1 MENTTLVGE
10 VYEIQPCIPRT
21 TKRQE
26 HHSNVEAIRV
36 SLYWKRSLYPP
47 FIDHLINELDTKLVK
62 SPLGFHGQLYIPG
75 K

>member
-1 MENTTLVGE
+1 MRSEKGDDGVWDALMENTTLVGE

-36 SLYWKRSLYPP
+36 TLYWKRRSVFSLY
-47 FIDHLINELDTKLVK
+47 
-62 SPLGFHGQLYIPG
+62 
-75 K
+75 